1 MSLAPQHR
9 TINVSGWARH
19 NLWPLPSGEVAVRPG
34 LRRTHAAD
42 LSGSSVPG
50 GCFSVRTDTDDEVY
64 HYRVR
69 VQSGVVY
76 VDRLDETYTAQNLL
90 TWGTAV
96 PEVVTYAVVGDQ
108 IVIASPGLPTLWG
121 YVGGNLYEAKKKDGV
136 NPDLTALEIPS
147 GVCVGWAGRLVIST
161 GLGLYFSDAVGPTAP
176 NAVRTFVSPNV
187 LDPPGGAVMDLRVTS
202 SGDLYAIT
210 TTGVYALSREAS
222 TAGQIVLG
230 VWRKVSDYSAPKR
243 GCTTTSR
250 GRVWGLT
257 RAGVRLVDTADPYEI
272 QLAEPRVSKTTSDPI
287 STHDFRMQAYLYAG
301 EDGVVVSM
309 PQQKVICAF
318 DEASQTFS
326 WWSSSGSGSVVSLD
340 VMGTGADE
348 FGRMLLFTSDQVLRP
363 TGNQDQGNPTVYGTF
378 LGRIPTSPGQSLIVR
393 EIQPASDT
401 SGVIVASIGGTQK
414 TAAPPQ
420 SGILLGTG
428 DNGDTWVTAPLRS
441 RQLLF
446 ASRSDDHGVEVGASG
461 CLSRVSESV
470 DVAMTGIGKKRGS
483 N

>member
-1 MSLAPQHR
+1 VSLAPQHR
-9 TINVSGWARH
+9 TINMSGWARH

-42 LSGSSVPG
+42 LTGTSVPG

-64 HYRVR
+64 HYRVYES
-69 VQSGVVY
+69 SGAVY
-76 VDRLDETYTAQNLL
+76 VDRIDEAYATQTLIAWS
-90 TWGTAV
+90 TVT
-96 PEVVTYAVVGDQ
+96 PEIVTHAVVGDQ
-108 IVIASPGLPTLWG
+108 IMIAAPGLPTLWG
-121 YVGGNLYEAKKKDGV
+121 YVGGDLYEAAKKEGV

-147 GVCVGWAGRLVIST
+147 GVCVGWAGRVVIST
-161 GLGLYFSDAVGPTAP
+161 GLGLYFSDAIGPTAP
-176 NAVRTFVSPNV
+176 NAIRTFVSPNV
-187 LDPPGGAVMDLRVTS
+187 LDPPGGSVMDLRVTS

-230 VWRKVSDYSAPKR
+230 VWRKVSDYLAPKR

-287 STHDFRMQAYLYAG
+287 STHDFRLQGYLCAG
-301 EDGVVVSM
+301 EDGVIVSM
-309 PQQKVICAF
+309 PQQKVLCAF

-326 WWSSSGSGSVVSLD
+326 WWSSTGSGSEVSLD
-340 VMGTGADE
+340 VVGTGFDE
-348 FGRMLLFTSDQVLRP
+348 LGRMLLFTSNQILRP
-363 TGNQDQGNPTVYGTF
+363 VGNQDQGNPTVYGTF
-378 LGRIPTSPGQSLIVR
+378 LGRVPTSPGQSLIVR

-401 SGVIVASIGGTQK
+401 SGSIVASVGGTQK
-414 TAAPPQ
+414 TATPPQ
-420 SGILLGTG
+420 VGILLGAG
-428 DNGDTWVTAPLRS
+428 DNGDSWVTAPLRS

-446 ASRSDDHGVEVGASG
+446 ASRSDDHGMEVGASG
-461 CLSRVSESV
+461 CLSRVSEAV
-470 DVAMTGIGKKRGS
+470 DVALTGIGKKRGS